1 MDKPKDNKKDNGEK
15 RSSHRRGSSF
25 PRSKPEF
32 DQKILNIRRVTR
44 VVAGGRRFSFS
55 VALVAGDKKG
65 SVGLG
70 LGKAGDTALAIN
82 KAVRNAKKNIVKLN
96 LTKTMSI
103 PHELSAKFSSSK
115 VMLIPNKGRGLVA
128 GSVIRDIVK
137 LSGMKDV
144 TGKII
149 SNSKNKLNNAK
160 AVIQALSTISSKYT
174 KPIPYEIA
182 DAVIAKNILPEK
194 DIINNKKDRIVG
206 RGGRHG
212 KTSGRGGKGQTARS
226 GNKRRPELRDIIK
239 RLPKNRGYQFKSI
252 QKSFILQGGQKAL
265 PGEKFSEI
273 RNRLNIKGKK
283 IKLK

>member
-1 MDKPKDNKKDNGEK
+1 MEK
-15 RSSHRRGSSF
+15 EKSTENTRERKGGNRRSSSF
-25 PRSKPEF
+25 VRVKPEF

-82 KAVRNAKKNIVKLN
+82 KAVRNAKKNMVKLK

-103 PHELSAKFSSSK
+103 PYNLSAKFSSSK
-115 VMLIPNKGRGLVA
+115 VVLIPNKDRGLVA

-137 LSGMKDV
+137 LSGMKDI

-160 AVIQALSTISSKYT
+160 AVMKALATISSKYEKAVPET
-174 KPIPYEIA
+174 TIVANKEVTVPTTEGEI
-182 DAVIAKNILPEK
+182 K
-194 DIINNKKDRIVG
+194 
-206 RGGRHG
+206 
-212 KTSGRGGKGQTARS
+212 
-226 GNKRRPELRDIIK
+226 
-239 RLPKNRGYQFKSI
+239 
-252 QKSFILQGGQKAL
+252 
-265 PGEKFSEI
+265 
-273 RNRLNIKGKK
+273 
-283 IKLK
+283 

>member
-1 MDKPKDNKKDNGEK
+1 MEKDKAKENKTNSGGEK
-15 RSSHRRGSSF
+15 RNSRRGSSF
-25 PRSKPEF
+25 GRPKPEF

-82 KAVRNAKKNIVKLN
+82 KAVRNAKKNMIRLN

-115 VMLIPNKGRGLVA
+115 VVLLPNKGRGLVA

-160 AVIQALSTISSKYT
+160 AVMEALSAISSKYAKVVPET
-174 KPIPYEIA
+174 
-182 DAVIAKNILPEK
+182 VIVA
-194 DIINNKKDRIVG
+194 NKV
-206 RGGRHG
+206 
-212 KTSGRGGKGQTARS
+212 
-226 GNKRRPELRDIIK
+226 RPESDSDT
-239 RLPKNRGYQFKSI
+239 GV
-252 QKSFILQGGQKAL
+252 
-265 PGEKFSEI
+265 GEVKE
-273 RNRLNIKGKK
+273 
-283 IKLK
+283 